1 MSASDSPVVSWS
13 SPKTD
18 ADSPDQRSLKDVDP
32 GTVPVDRRPD
42 DIGDDANEVPD
53 DDRILEIVELICH
66 NVAVGKGLGQGHDV
80 DPDRAVR
87 CETFAD
93 ESVHERGLRPDRN
106 LDHIIKLIN
115 DS

>member
-1 MSASDSPVVSWS
+1 MSTSDLKVGSWS

-18 ADSPDQRSLKDVDP
+18 AASADQRSPKDVDP
-32 GTVPVDRRPD
+32 GTVPNDRRPD
-42 DIGDDANEVPD
+42 EVFWDARAAPD

-66 NVAVGKGLGQGHDV
+66 NVAAGKGLGQRQDV
-80 DPDRAVR
+80 DPDRAVA

-93 ESVHERGLRPDRN
+93 GSVSERGLRSDRN
-106 LDHIIKLIN
+106 LDQIIKLIN